1 MGRLSRK
8 PGRNGG
14 TMMLQKDIMDRL
26 DQLPENNRQ
35 IILELV
41 NMTEDS
47 SKTDRAIR
55 DRIQEE
61 IEQVVMKE
69 RAK

>member
-1 MGRLSRK
+1 
-8 PGRNGG
+8 
-14 TMMLQKDIMDRL
+14 MLQKDIMDRL
-26 DQLPENNRQ
+26 DQLPEDNRQ

-55 DRIQEE
+55 CQIKEE

>member
-1 MGRLSRK
+1 
-8 PGRNGG
+8 
-14 TMMLQKDIMDRL
+14 MLQKDIMDRL
-26 DQLPENNRQ
+26 DQLPEDNRQ

>member
-1 MGRLSRK
+1 
-8 PGRNGG
+8 
-14 TMMLQKDIMDRL
+14 MMLQKDIMDRL
-26 DQLPENNRQ
+26 NRLPENNRQ

-55 DRIQEE
+55 DRIEE
-61 IEQVVMKE
+61 DIEQVVMKE